1 MSRTDNHSE
10 SMLVRGEEL
19 DRLLFLAG
27 EVIITSSNQGLV
39 YKNLQNLYNKKE
51 SVNHEILDASKDLSA
66 STSLLSS
73 DLHRLVQSIRTVDL
87 KDIGFRARK
96 LVRDLSRKTGKL
108 INFEVIGEETTI
120 DKAIIEKL
128 YDPCSHQLRN
138 AIDHGIEDAQTRID
152 AGKPKEGHVILKA
165 YNTEQETVIEIKDD
179 GAGIPMD
186 ALRRRGIEEG
196 ILNENDPITD
206 EIALELMCSP
216 GVTTSELVSKISG
229 RGVGMDVVRNNID
242 DLGGTFSFE
251 TEAEK
256 GTTFTFRIPLASA
269 VNIVDALV
277 VSSAGIIYAFPIS
290 NVVASISIKKD
301 EISSALDK
309 GKMIKY
315 LGNLLPLHGLNYL
328 IEKQVGKI
336 DANDENIS
344 VLIIEHKGK
353 RIALG
358 VSEFLAP
365 QKLVIIPFN
374 ESLSVTGLIGST
386 VLGGRKLG
394 YIVDVPALIGL
405 AIDKNIKDVSRK
417 LKEKSVDKKEVI
429 EELVDE
435 ESGETESGKTE
446 SGETESRA
454 NESLLTQTETS
465 VSMRLEFI
473 ADLEKIIPEL
483 NKIAF
488 ALESDPSDNEKINT
502 AFRLFHTI
510 KGNLIM
516 MGLPMGGETVH
527 CIESVL
533 DNVRSNRE
541 EAISP
546 EMMDIVMDGISYI
559 EDVVRSMKAD
569 TWEDKVSEDV
579 LDRSAKLLPKQGF
592 DQKEITDVESADF
605 KLTHESE
612 YRALMYRKNDSQ
624 FYRIYIEF
632 DSGGQP
638 SFLVACLI
646 YKRICE
652 VGDVLGTV
660 PVLSDIEKGMMA
672 GKIKILFTSSYKRE
686 LLEKAFKGL
695 FTKHYGANL
704 VDLRSFS
711 Y

>member
-1 MSRTDNHSE
+1 MSRTDHHSE

-27 EVIITSSNQGLV
+27 EVIIASSNQRLV

-51 SVNHEILDASKDLSA
+51 SVSDEILDASKDLAA
-66 STSLLSS
+66 SNSLLSS
-73 DLHRLVQSIRTVDL
+73 DLHHLVQSIRTVNL

-138 AIDHGIEDAQTRID
+138 AVDHGIEDAQTRIR

-186 ALRRRGIEEG
+186 ALRRRGVEEG
-196 ILNENDPITD
+196 ILDENDPITD
-206 EIALELMCSP
+206 EIALELMCTP

-229 RGVGMDVVRNNID
+229 RGVGMDVVRNSID
-242 DLGGTFSFE
+242 SLGGTFSFE
-251 TEAEK
+251 TEAGK
-256 GTTFTFRIPLASA
+256 STTFTFRIPLASA

-277 VSSAGIIYAFPIS
+277 VRASENIYAFPIS
-290 NVVASISIKKD
+290 NVVASISLTRN

-309 GKMIKY
+309 GKMVKY
-315 LGNLLPLHGLNYL
+315 LDNLLPLHGLNHL
-328 IEKQVGKI
+328 MEKQIGKI
-336 DANDENIS
+336 DVNDDEKMPI
-344 VLIIEHKGK
+344 LIIEHKAK
-353 RIALG
+353 RIALT

-374 ESLSVTGLIGST
+374 ESISVTGLIGST
-386 VLGGRKLG
+386 ILGGRKLG
-394 YIVDVPALIGL
+394 YIVDVPALISL
-405 AIDKNIKDVSRK
+405 AIGKDIKHVAGK
-417 LKEKSVDKKEVI
+417 LKEKD
-429 EELVDE
+429 VDE
-435 ESGETESGKTE
+435 KEAIDESGDHGSIETEFPATDFY
-446 SGETESRA
+446 
-454 NESLLTQTETS
+454 NTQTETS
-465 VSMRLEFI
+465 INVRQEFI
-473 ADLEKIIPEL
+473 VELEKIIPEL
-483 NKIAF
+483 NEVAF

-516 MGLPMGGETVH
+516 MGLPLGGETVH

-533 DNVRSNRE
+533 DSIRSNPE
-541 EAISP
+541 EGISP

-559 EDVVRSMKAD
+559 EDVVSNMNVG
-569 TWEDKVSEDV
+569 TWEDKVSEDL
-579 LDRSAKLLPKQGF
+579 LDSSAKLLPKKRF
-592 DQKEITDVESADF
+592 DQKKTADVETVEF
-605 KLTHESE
+605 RLTHESE
-612 YRALMYRKNDSQ
+612 YRALMYRKNNSQ

-646 YKRICE
+646 YKRICDA
-652 VGDVLGTV
+652 GDVLGTV
-660 PVLSDIEKGMMA
+660 PILSDIEKGMMD

-686 LLEKAFKGL
+686 LLEKTFKDL
-695 FTKHYGANL
+695 FTKHYGAHHVNL
-704 VDLRSFS
+704 TSVS

>member
-27 EVIITSSNQGLV
+27 EVIIASSNQGLV

-51 SVNHEILDASKDLSA
+51 SVSDEILDASKDLAA
-66 STSLLSS
+66 SNSLLSS
-73 DLHRLVQSIRTVDL
+73 DLHHLVQSIRTVNL

-138 AIDHGIEDAQTRID
+138 AVDHGIEDAQTRIR
-152 AGKPKEGHVILKA
+152 AGKPEEGHVILKA

-186 ALRRRGIEEG
+186 ALRRRGVKEG
-196 ILNENDPITD
+196 ILDENDPITD
-206 EIALELMCSP
+206 EIALELMCTP

-229 RGVGMDVVRNNID
+229 RGVGMDVVRNSID
-242 DLGGTFSFE
+242 SLGGTFSFE
-251 TEAEK
+251 TEAAK

-269 VNIVDALV
+269 VNIVDTLV
-277 VSSAGIIYAFPIS
+277 VRASENIYAFPIS
-290 NVVASISIKKD
+290 NVVASISLTRD

-309 GKMIKY
+309 GKMVKY
-315 LGNLLPLHGLNYL
+315 LGNLLPLHGLNHL
-328 IEKQVGKI
+328 MEKQIGKI
-336 DANDENIS
+336 DVNDDDDDEKIPI
-344 VLIIEHKGK
+344 LIIEHKGK
-353 RIALG
+353 RIALT

-374 ESLSVTGLIGST
+374 ESISVTGLIGST
-386 VLGGRKLG
+386 ILGGRKLG

-405 AIDKNIKDVSRK
+405 AIDKVIKDVTRK
-417 LKEKSVDKKEVI
+417 LKEKD
-429 EELVDE
+429 VDE
-435 ESGETESGKTE
+435 IEAIEKAVDHGSIETKFP
-446 SGETESRA
+446 A
-454 NESLLTQTETS
+454 NDFYNTQTETS
-465 VSMRLEFI
+465 INVRQEFTVE
-473 ADLEKIIPEL
+473 LEKIIPEL
-483 NKIAF
+483 NEIAF
-488 ALESDPSDNEKINT
+488 ALESDPYDNEKVNT

-533 DNVRSNRE
+533 DSIRSNQE
-541 EAISP
+541 EGISP

-559 EDVVRSMKAD
+559 EDVVRNMKAD
-569 TWEDKVSEDV
+569 TWEDKISDDV
-579 LDRSAKLLPKQGF
+579 LDRSAKLLPKQRF
-592 DQKEITDVESADF
+592 DQKEITDVESVDF
-605 KLTHESE
+605 RLTHESE
-612 YRALMYRKNDSQ
+612 YRALMYRKNKSQ

-632 DSGGQP
+632 DSVGQP

-660 PVLSDIEKGMMA
+660 PILSDIEKGMMD

-686 LLEKAFKGL
+686 LLEKAFEDL
-695 FTKHYGANL
+695 FTKHYGAHLVNL
-704 VDLRSFS
+704 TSVS

>member
-10 SMLVRGEEL
+10 SMLVKGEEL
-19 DRLLFLAG
+19 DKLLFLAG
-27 EVIITSSNQGLV
+27 EVIIASSNQGLV
-39 YKNLQNLYNKKE
+39 YKNLQNLYTKKE
-51 SVNHEILDASKDLSA
+51 SVSDEILDASKDLAA
-66 STSLLSS
+66 SNSLLSS
-73 DLHRLVQSIRTVDL
+73 DLHHLVQSIRTVSL
-87 KDIGFRARK
+87 KDMGFRARK

-138 AIDHGIEDAQTRID
+138 AVDHGIEDAQTRKR
-152 AGKPKEGHVILKA
+152 AGKPEEGHVILKA

-186 ALRRRGIEEG
+186 ALRRRGVKEG
-196 ILNENDPITD
+196 ILDENNPITD
-206 EIALELMCSP
+206 EIALELMCTP

-229 RGVGMDVVRNNID
+229 RGVGMDVVRNSID
-242 DLGGTFSFE
+242 SLGGTFSFE
-251 TEAEK
+251 TEAGK

-269 VNIVDALV
+269 VNIVDTLV
-277 VSSAGIIYAFPIS
+277 VRASENIYAFPIS
-290 NVVASISIKKD
+290 NVVASISLTRD
-301 EISSALDK
+301 EISSALGK
-309 GKMIKY
+309 GKMVKY
-315 LGNLLPLHGLNYL
+315 LGNLLPLHGLNHL
-328 IEKQVGKI
+328 MEKQTGKI
-336 DANDENIS
+336 DVNDDDEKIPI
-344 VLIIEHKGK
+344 LIIEHKGK
-353 RIALG
+353 RIALT

-374 ESLSVTGLIGST
+374 ESISVTGLIGST
-386 VLGGRKLG
+386 ILGGRKLG
-394 YIVDVPALIGL
+394 YIVDVPALISL
-405 AIDKNIKDVSRK
+405 AIDKVIKDVARK
-417 LKEKSVDKKEVI
+417 LKEKDVDEKEAIEKSVDPG
-429 EELVDE
+429 
-435 ESGETESGKTE
+435 SFETEFP
-446 SGETESRA
+446 A
-454 NESLLTQTETS
+454 NDFYNTQTETS
-465 VSMRLEFI
+465 INVRQEFI
-473 ADLEKIIPEL
+473 VELEKIIPEL
-483 NKIAF
+483 NEIAF

-533 DNVRSNRE
+533 DSIRSNQE
-541 EAISP
+541 EGISP

-559 EDVVRSMKAD
+559 EDVVRNMKAN
-569 TWEDKVSEDV
+569 TWEDKISEDL
-579 LDRSAKLLPKQGF
+579 LDRSAKLLPKQRF
-592 DQKEITDVESADF
+592 DQKEITDVESVDF
-605 KLTHESE
+605 RLTHESE
-612 YRALMYRKNDSQ
+612 YRALMYRKNKSQ

-660 PVLSDIEKGMMA
+660 PILSDIEKGMMD
-672 GKIKILFTSSYKRE
+672 GKIKILFTSGYKRE
-686 LLEKAFKGL
+686 FLEKAFKDL
-695 FTKHYGANL
+695 FTKHYGAHLVNL
-704 VDLRSFS
+704 TSVS

>member
-1 MSRTDNHSE
+1 MSRNDSHSE

-27 EVIITSSNQGLV
+27 EVIIASSNQGLV
-39 YKNLQNLYNKKE
+39 YKNIQNLYNKKE
-51 SVNHEILDASKDLSA
+51 SVNNEILDASKDLAA

-73 DLHRLVQSIRTVDL
+73 DLHHLVQSIRTVDL

-138 AIDHGIEDAQTRID
+138 AVDHGIEDAQTRIH
-152 AGKPKEGHVILKA
+152 AGKPKEGHIILKA

-186 ALRRRGIEEG
+186 ALRRRGVKGG
-196 ILNENDPITD
+196 ILDENDPITD
-206 EIALELMCSP
+206 EIALELMCTP

-229 RGVGMDVVRNNID
+229 RGVGMDVVRNSID
-242 DLGGTFSFE
+242 SLGGTFSFE
-251 TEAEK
+251 TEAGK
-256 GTTFTFRIPLASA
+256 GTAFTFRIPLTSA

-277 VSSAGIIYAFPIS
+277 VRASENIYAFPIS
-290 NVVASISIKKD
+290 KVVASISQTRD
-301 EISSALDK
+301 EISSALGK
-309 GKMIKY
+309 GKMVKY
-315 LGNLLPLHGLNYL
+315 LGNLLPLHDLNHL
-328 IEKQVGKI
+328 MEKQIGKI
-336 DANDENIS
+336 DVKDDEKIPI
-344 VLIIEHKGK
+344 LIIEHKGK
-353 RIALG
+353 RIALT

-374 ESLSVTGLIGST
+374 ESISVTGLMGST
-386 VLGGRKLG
+386 ILGGRKLG
-394 YIVDVPALIGL
+394 YIVDVPALISL
-405 AIDKNIKDVSRK
+405 ATDKDIKDVVRK
-417 LKEKSVDKKEVI
+417 LKEKDVVEKEAIEKSVDHGSI
-429 EELVDE
+429 
-435 ESGETESGKTE
+435 ETEFP
-446 SGETESRA
+446 A
-454 NESLLTQTETS
+454 NDFSHTQTEIS
-465 VSMRLEFI
+465 INVRQEFI
-473 ADLEKIIPEL
+473 AELEKIIPEL
-483 NKIAF
+483 NEIAF

-527 CIESVL
+527 CIESIL
-533 DNVRSNRE
+533 DSVRSNQE
-541 EAISP
+541 EGISP

-559 EDVVRSMKAD
+559 EDIVRNMKTD

-579 LDRSAKLLPKQGF
+579 LDRSAKLLPKQRF
-592 DQKEITDVESADF
+592 DQKEITDVESVDF
-605 KLTHESE
+605 KLTHESK
-612 YRALMYRKNDSQ
+612 YRALTYRKNNSQ

-660 PVLSDIEKGMMA
+660 PIFSDIEKGMMD
-672 GKIKILFTSSYKRE
+672 GKIKILFTSGYKRE
-686 LLEKAFKGL
+686 LLEKAFKDL
-695 FTKHYGANL
+695 FTKHYGVNL
-704 VDLRSFS
+704 INLTSVS

>member
-27 EVIITSSNQGLV
+27 EVIIASSNQGLV
-39 YKNLQNLYNKKE
+39 YKNLQNLYTKKE
-51 SVNHEILDASKDLSA
+51 SVSDEILDASKDLAA
-66 STSLLSS
+66 SNSILSS
-73 DLHRLVQSIRTVDL
+73 DLHHLVQSIRTVNL

-138 AIDHGIEDAQTRID
+138 AVDHGIEDAQTRIR
-152 AGKPKEGHVILKA
+152 AGKPEEGHVILKA

-186 ALRRRGIEEG
+186 ALRRRGVEDG
-196 ILNENDPITD
+196 ILDENDLITD
-206 EIALELMCSP
+206 EIALELMCTP

-229 RGVGMDVVRNNID
+229 RGVGMDVVRNSID
-242 DLGGTFSFE
+242 SLGGTFFFE
-251 TEAEK
+251 TEAGK

-269 VNIVDALV
+269 VNIVDTLV
-277 VSSAGIIYAFPIS
+277 VRASENIYAFPIS
-290 NVVASISIKKD
+290 NVVASISLTRD
-301 EISSALDK
+301 EISSALGK
-309 GKMIKY
+309 GKMVKY
-315 LGNLLPLHGLNYL
+315 LGNLLPLHGLNHL
-328 IEKQVGKI
+328 MEKQTGKI
-336 DANDENIS
+336 DVNDDHEKIPI
-344 VLIIEHKGK
+344 LIIEHKGK
-353 RIALG
+353 RIALT

-374 ESLSVTGLIGST
+374 ESISVTGLIGST
-386 VLGGRKLG
+386 ILGGRKLG
-394 YIVDVPALIGL
+394 YIVDVPALISL
-405 AIDKNIKDVSRK
+405 AIDKVIKDVTRK
-417 LKEKSVDKKEVI
+417 LKEKDVDEKEAIEKSVDHGSI
-429 EELVDE
+429 
-435 ESGETESGKTE
+435 ETEFP
-446 SGETESRA
+446 A
-454 NESLLTQTETS
+454 NDFPHTQTEIS
-465 VSMRLEFI
+465 INVRQEFTVE
-473 ADLEKIIPEL
+473 LEKIIPEL
-483 NKIAF
+483 NEIAF
-488 ALESDPSDNEKINT
+488 ALESDPSDNDKINT

-533 DNVRSNRE
+533 DSIRSNPE
-541 EAISP
+541 EGISP
-546 EMMDIVMDGISYI
+546 EMMDIIMDGISYI
-559 EDVVRSMKAD
+559 EDVVRNMKAG
-569 TWEDKVSEDV
+569 TWEDKISEDV
-579 LDRSAKLLPKQGF
+579 LDGSAKLLPKQHF
-592 DQKEITDVESADF
+592 DQKEITDVESVDF
-605 KLTHESE
+605 RLTHESE
-612 YRALMYRKNDSQ
+612 YRALMYRKNKSQ

-638 SFLVACLI
+638 SFLVACLL

-660 PVLSDIEKGMMA
+660 PILSDIEKGMMD

-686 LLEKAFKGL
+686 LLEKAFKDL
-695 FTKHYGANL
+695 FAKHYGAHLVNL
-704 VDLRSFS
+704 TSVS